1 MNPMRLRPMTPADR
15 SEVAELI
22 YCSINVWYQTHGRPP
37 IFTGGPAREIY
48 LVEHGTIET
57 GVEAELQ
64 LP

>member
-1 MNPMRLRPMTPADR
+1 MTAEALWPAAGLAWIDDHDDA
-15 SEVAELI
+15 VA
-22 YCSINVWYQTHGRPP
+22 P